1 MNRTD
6 DLNKW
11 KRAVELAMQELID
24 SSEMPKRLRDAMAYS
39 LEAGGKR
46 IRPALV
52 YAVLETYGMSL
63 ERGREVAASLEMV
76 HTYSLIHD
84 DLPAMDDDDLRRG
97 RPTNHRQFDEATA
110 ILAGDA
116 LLTDAFRILTQMPLS
131 ALDIVEI
138 IRIFGLAAGSS
149 GMVGGQLDDM
159 LAEKRNDVTLEELQS
174 IHERKTGALLVYA
187 LEAGA
192 ILAGASVED
201 RMHLKQFGRHLG
213 IAFQIQDDILDV
225 VGDEETIGKRVGSD
239 ELNDKTTYPKLLGLE
254 GAKQALDQEVEAA
267 QAAIESLSVPAPL
280 LLEMLSFVVKRN
292 HCPR

>member
-11 KRAVELAMQELID
+11 KRTVEESMRSLIETSD
-24 SSEMPKRLRDAMAYS
+24 MPSRLRDAMVYS

-52 YAVLETYGMSL
+52 YAVLETYGVPL
-63 ERGREVAASLEMV
+63 ERGSEVAATLEMV

-97 RPTNHRQFDEATA
+97 RPTNHRQYDEATA

-116 LLTDAFRILTQMPLS
+116 LLTDAFRILAQMSLP
-131 ALDIVEI
+131 AEEIVEI
-138 IRIFGLAAGSS
+138 IRVFGLAAGSS

-159 LAEKRNDVTLEELQS
+159 LAEKRSDVTLQELQS

-187 LEAGA
+187 LEAGG
-192 ILAGASVED
+192 ILAGVSEED
-201 RMHLKQFGRHLG
+201 RTQLKQFGRHLG

-225 VGDEETIGKRVGSD
+225 VGDEQTIGKRVGSD
-239 ELNDKTTYPKLLGLE
+239 EENEKTTYPKLLGLD
-254 GAKQALDQEVEAA
+254 GAKRALDAEVEAA
-267 QAAIESLSVPAPL
+267 TFAIESLSIQAPL
-280 LLEMLSFVVKRN
+280 LLDLLAFVVKRN
-292 HCPR
+292 H

>member
-11 KRAVELAMQELID
+11 KRTVEASMRSLIEASD
-24 SSEMPKRLRDAMAYS
+24 MPTRLRDAMVYS

-52 YAVLETYGMSL
+52 YAVLETYGVPL
-63 ERGREVAASLEMV
+63 ERGSEVAATLEMV

-116 LLTDAFRILTQMPLS
+116 LLTDAFRILAQISLP
-131 ALDIVEI
+131 AEKIVEI
-138 IRIFGLAAGSS
+138 IRVFGLAAGSS

-159 LAEKRNDVTLEELQS
+159 LAERRSDVTLQELQS

-187 LEAGA
+187 LEAGG
-192 ILAGASVED
+192 ILAGVSVED
-201 RMHLKQFGRHLG
+201 RTQLKQFGRHLG

-225 VGDEETIGKRVGSD
+225 VGDEQAIGKRVGSD
-239 ELNDKTTYPKLLGLE
+239 EENEKTTYPKLLGLD
-254 GAKQALDQEVEAA
+254 GAKRALDAEVEAA
-267 QAAIESLSVPAPL
+267 TFAIESLSIQAPL
-280 LLEMLSFVVKRN
+280 LLDLLAFVVKRN
-292 HCPR
+292 H

>member
-239 ELNDKTTYPKLLGLE
+239 ELNDKTTFPKLLGLE

-292 HCPR
+292 H

>member
-1 MNRTD
+1 MKT
-6 DLNKW
+6 LQSW
-11 KRAVELAMQELID
+11 KHEVERSLDVFNERE
-24 SSEMPKRLRDAMAYS
+24 SMPARLHDAMMYS

-52 YAVLETYGMSL
+52 YAVLETYDRPLSL
-63 ERGREVAASLEMV
+63 GAEVAAALEMV

-84 DLPAMDDDDLRRG
+84 DLPAMDDDDVRRG

-116 LLTDAFRILTQMPLS
+116 LLTDSFRILAETKLE
-131 ALDIVEI
+131 AHKVVELI
-138 IRIFGLAAGSS
+138 GLFSQAAGSR

-159 LAEKRNDVTLEELQS
+159 LAEKRADVSLETLQS

-192 ILAGASVED
+192 VLADVLPSD
-201 RMHLKQFGRHLG
+201 RAALKAFGRHLG

-225 VGDEETIGKRVGSD
+225 EGDEAVIGKRVGSD
-239 ELNDKTTYPKLLGLE
+239 EQNDKTTYPKLLGLD
-254 GAKQALDQEVEAA
+254 GAKLALARKVELAEA
-267 QAAIESLSVPAPL
+267 ELTSLSVKAPL
-280 LLEMLSFVVKRN
+280 LQAMLDFIVKRN
-292 HCPR
+292 H

>member
-11 KRAVELAMQELID
+11 KRVVEQAMQELID

-192 ILAGASVED
+192 ILAGASMED
-201 RMHLKQFGRHLG
+201 RMHFKQFGRHLG

-225 VGDEETIGKRVGSD
+225 IGDEETIGKRVGSD
-239 ELNDKTTYPKLLGLE
+239 EFNDKTTYPKLLGLE

-292 HCPR
+292 H

>member
-84 DLPAMDDDDLRRG
+84 DLPAMDDDDIRRG

-292 HCPR
+292 H

>member
-11 KRAVELAMQELID
+11 KRTVEASMRSLIEASD
-24 SSEMPKRLRDAMAYS
+24 MPKRLRDAMVYS

-52 YAVLETYGMSL
+52 YAVLETYGVPL
-63 ERGREVAASLEMV
+63 ERGSEVAATLEMV

-116 LLTDAFRILTQMPLS
+116 LLTDAFRILAQISLP
-131 ALDIVEI
+131 AEKIVEI
-138 IRIFGLAAGSS
+138 IRVFGLAAGSS

-159 LAEKRNDVTLEELQS
+159 LAERRSDVTLQELQS

-187 LEAGA
+187 LEAGG
-192 ILAGASVED
+192 ILAGVSVED
-201 RMHLKQFGRHLG
+201 RTQLKQFGRHLG

-225 VGDEETIGKRVGSD
+225 VGDEQAIGKRVGSD
-239 ELNDKTTYPKLLGLE
+239 EENEKTTYPKLLGLD
-254 GAKQALDQEVEAA
+254 GAKRALDAEVEAA
-267 QAAIESLSVPAPL
+267 TFAIESLSIQAPL
-280 LLEMLSFVVKRN
+280 LLDLLAFVVKRN
-292 HCPR
+292 H

>member
-11 KRAVELAMQELID
+11 KQTVEGSMQELIESGD
-24 SSEMPKRLRDAMAYS
+24 MPTRLREAMSYS

-52 YAVLETYGMSL
+52 YAVLETYGVPL
-63 ERGREVAASLEMV
+63 ERGREVASSLEMV

-116 LLTDAFRILTQMPLS
+116 LLTDAFRILSEANLTAES
-131 ALDIVEI
+131 IVEI
-138 IRIFGLAAGSS
+138 IRAFGLAAGSS

-159 LAEKRNDVTLEELQS
+159 LAENRNDVTLHELQS

-187 LEAGA
+187 LEAGG
-192 ILAGASVED
+192 ILAGASEAD
-201 RMHLKQFGRHLG
+201 RSHLKQFGRHLG

-225 VGDEETIGKRVGSD
+225 IGDEQAIGKRVGSD
-239 ELNDKTTYPKLLGLE
+239 EENEKTTYPKLLGLD
-254 GAKQALDQEVEAA
+254 GARRALDQEVEAA
-267 QAAIESLSVPAPL
+267 TSAIQSLSVQAPL
-280 LLEMLSFVVKRN
+280 LLNLLTFVVKRN
-292 HCPR
+292 H

>member
-11 KRAVELAMQELID
+11 KRVVEQAMQELID
-24 SSEMPKRLRDAMAYS
+24 SSEMPRRLRDAMAYS

-159 LAEKRNDVTLEELQS
+159 LAEKRNNVTLEELQS

-192 ILAGASVED
+192 ILAGASAED

-225 VGDEETIGKRVGSD
+225 IGVEETIGKRVGSD
-239 ELNDKTTYPKLLGLE
+239 EFNDKTTYPKLLGLE

-292 HCPR
+292 H

>member
-1 MNRTD
+1 MKT
-6 DLNKW
+6 LQSW
-11 KRAVELAMQELID
+11 KHEVERSLDVFNERE
-24 SSEMPKRLRDAMAYS
+24 SMPARLHDAMMYS

-52 YAVLETYGMSL
+52 YAVLETYDRPLSL
-63 ERGREVAASLEMV
+63 GAEVAAALEMV

-84 DLPAMDDDDLRRG
+84 DLPAMDDDDVRRG

-116 LLTDAFRILTQMPLS
+116 LLTDSFRILAETKLE
-131 ALDIVEI
+131 AHKVVELI
-138 IRIFGLAAGSS
+138 GLFSQAAGSR

-159 LAEKRNDVTLEELQS
+159 LAEKRADVSLETLQS

-192 ILAGASVED
+192 VLADVLPSD
-201 RMHLKQFGRHLG
+201 RAALKAFGRHLG

-225 VGDEETIGKRVGSD
+225 EGDEAVIGKRVGSD
-239 ELNDKTTYPKLLGLE
+239 EQNDKTTYPKLLGLD
-254 GAKQALDQEVEAA
+254 GAKLALAREVEFAEA
-267 QAAIESLSVPAPL
+267 ELTSLSVKAPL
-280 LLEMLSFVVKRN
+280 LQAMLDFIVKRN
-292 HCPR
+292 H

>member
-11 KRAVELAMQELID
+11 KRVVEQAMQELID

-52 YAVLETYGMSL
+52 YAVLETYGMPL

-159 LAEKRNDVTLEELQS
+159 LAEKRNNVTLEELQS

-192 ILAGASVED
+192 ILAGASAED
-201 RMHLKQFGRHLG
+201 RMHLKQFGHHLG

-239 ELNDKTTYPKLLGLE
+239 EFNDKTTYPKLLGLE

-267 QAAIESLSVPAPL
+267 QVAIESLSVPAPL

-292 HCPR
+292 H

>member
-97 RPTNHRQFDEATA
+97 RPTSHRQFDEATA

-225 VGDEETIGKRVGSD
+225 VGDEETIGKRIGSD

-292 HCPR
+292 H

>member
-192 ILAGASVED
+192 ILAGASAED

-292 HCPR
+292 H

>member
-11 KRAVELAMQELID
+11 KRVVEQAMQELID

-52 YAVLETYGMSL
+52 YAVLETYGMPL

-159 LAEKRNDVTLEELQS
+159 LAEKRNNVTLEELQS

-192 ILAGASVED
+192 ILAGASAED

-225 VGDEETIGKRVGSD
+225 IGDEETIGKRVGSD
-239 ELNDKTTYPKLLGLE
+239 EFNDKTTYPKLLGLE

-292 HCPR
+292 H

>member
-11 KRAVELAMQELID
+11 KRTVEESMRLLIEASD
-24 SSEMPKRLRDAMAYS
+24 MPTRLRDAMSYS

-52 YAVLETYGMSL
+52 YAVLETYGVPL
-63 ERGREVAASLEMV
+63 ERGNEVAAALEMV

-116 LLTDAFRILTQMPLS
+116 LLTDAFRILAHMSLP
-131 ALDIVEI
+131 ALEKVKI
-138 IRIFGLAAGSS
+138 IEAFGLAAGSS

-159 LAEKRNDVTLEELQS
+159 LAEKRNDVTLQELQS

-187 LEAGA
+187 LEAGG
-192 ILAGASVED
+192 ILAGVSEED
-201 RMHLKQFGRHLG
+201 RSQLKQFGRHLG

-225 VGDEETIGKRVGSD
+225 VGDEQTIGKRVGSD
-239 ELNDKTTYPKLLGLE
+239 EENEKTTYPKLLGLD
-254 GAKQALDQEVEAA
+254 GAKRALDAEVEAA
-267 QAAIESLSVPAPL
+267 TFAIESLSTPAPL
-280 LLEMLSFVVKRN
+280 LLDLLAFVVKRN
-292 HCPR
+292 H

>member
-1 MNRTD
+1 MKT
-6 DLNKW
+6 LQSW
-11 KRAVELAMQELID
+11 KHEVERSLDVFNERE
-24 SSEMPKRLRDAMAYS
+24 SMPDRLHDAMMYS

-52 YAVLETYGMSL
+52 YAVLETYDRPLSL
-63 ERGREVAASLEMV
+63 GAEVAAALEMV

-84 DLPAMDDDDLRRG
+84 DLPAMDDDDVRRG

-116 LLTDAFRILTQMPLS
+116 LLTDSFRILAETKLE
-131 ALDIVEI
+131 AHKVVELI
-138 IRIFGLAAGSS
+138 GLFSQAAGSR

-159 LAEKRNDVTLEELQS
+159 LAEKRADVSLETLQS

-192 ILAGASVED
+192 VLADVLPSD
-201 RMHLKQFGRHLG
+201 RATLKAFGRHLG

-225 VGDEETIGKRVGSD
+225 EGDEAVIGKRVGSD
-239 ELNDKTTYPKLLGLE
+239 EQNDKTTYPKLLGLD
-254 GAKQALDQEVEAA
+254 GAKLALAREVELAEA
-267 QAAIESLSVPAPL
+267 ELTSLSVKAPL
-280 LLEMLSFVVKRN
+280 LQAMLDFIVKRN
-292 HCPR
+292 H